1 MQGTCRD
8 TLIFAAECEIS
19 VASCPYISFA
29 QVVLASTRIQA
40 TLYSVVFLILSALV
54 SEMLPGSFH

>member
-8 TLIFAAECEIS
+8 TLIFAVECEIS
-19 VASCPYISFA
+19 IASCPYVSFA
-29 QVVLASTRIQA
+29 QLVLASTRIQG
-40 TLYSVVFLILSALV
+40 TLCSVVFLILSALG